1 MKARKYVI
9 ATVLGVVAAGVLLF
23 GAITVF
29 VGIYATWA
37 YQDDPSSAQN
47 LILVPFGLVIGA
59 PGWLLAY
66 LAYRVVRRDSGSR
79 RNTRAGAA

>member
-1 MKARKYVI
+1 VFASHVNVRKVVL
-9 ATVLGVVAAGVLLF
+9 ATVLGVVGAGLLLV
-23 GAITVF
+23 GAVTIF

-59 PGWLLAY
+59 PGWLVAY
-66 LAYRVVRRDSGSR
+66 LAYLVARNHTGSR
-79 RNTRAGAA
+79 RTR

>member
-1 MKARKYVI
+1 VNLRKVVL
-9 ATVLGVVAAGVLLF
+9 ASALGVIGAGLLLL
-23 GAITVF
+23 GAVTIF

-59 PGWLLAY
+59 PGWLVGY
-66 LAYRVVRRDSGSR
+66 LAYRVARNDTGSR
-79 RNTRAGAA
+79 RTR